1 MGGYDEELE
10 SILNELHE
18 KIINVLKAKKKNL
31 SWQESYEI
39 KSTLHRYCFEV
50 HTTMTHED
58 VLDVFIPLVC
68 DIVSM
73 IMITVNHKVMPLDDS
88 DSAIDDILRY
98 ITDEV
103 KQHGLGYR
111 LGTTGKIMMRENQGR
126 LKD

>member
-1 MGGYDEELE
+1 MDGYDEELI

-18 KIINVLKAKKKNL
+18 EIINVLKTKKKNL
-31 SWQESYEI
+31 SWEQSYEI
-39 KSTLHRYCFEV
+39 ESRLHRYCFEV
-50 HTTMTHED
+50 HTTLTHED

-103 KQHGLGYR
+103 KQYGMGYR
-111 LGTTGKIMMRENQGR
+111 RGTTGRIMMRENQGR
-126 LKD
+126 LKE